1 MEVFLK
7 VLTYIAGRA
16 REPSTWAGIAV
27 IAGVFGVS
35 LPADTASVASSAID
49 AINNIIDSATK
60 LVAIGAS
67 LYAVLVPDRSA
78 ALAKKVG
85 S

>member
-1 MEVFLK
+1 METLLK
-7 VLTYIAGRA
+7 ALAYAASRA

-27 IAGVFGVS
+27 IAGIFGVS
-35 LPADTASVASSAID
+35 LPADTASTASSAID
-49 AINNIIDSATK
+49 AISNIIDSGTK

-78 ALAKKVG
+78 SLVKK
-85 S
+85 

>member
-1 MEVFLK
+1 MDALFKALA
-7 VLTYIAGRA
+7 YAAGRA

-35 LPADTASVASSAID
+35 LPADTASIASSAID
-49 AINNIIDSATK
+49 AISNIVDSSYK

-78 ALAKKVG
+78 SLVKK
-85 S
+85 